1 MLGLMMAGPIL
12 NEVMQKMQQQG
23 SEGAG
28 ASQGGQ
34 DPGQKLFEA
43 VLQEQK
49 G

>member
-1 MLGLMMAGPIL
+1 MAAGPVL

-34 DPGQKLFEA
+34 DPGQKLFEQ